1 MTEIKCLQND
11 DWGKMNGKRRPK
23 SNDCGAITVKVTA
36 KWWPKPNDCKAGTYR
51 GLYTAHCSRTMGLL
65 SFEPSDWFPKVNQ
78 VDCLRNRKY
87 LRTRLGLSSEGVGI
101 MVMRDDVM
109 RQEGE
114 TLESLLQWRR
124 KGTYI
129 CNRLSQ
135 LTHVGEEVSP
145 VQGARARKNACA
157 VKKRE

>member
-1 MTEIKCLQND
+1 
-11 DWGKMNGKRRPK
+11 
-23 SNDCGAITVKVTA
+23 
-36 KWWPKPNDCKAGTYR
+36 
-51 GLYTAHCSRTMGLL
+51 
-65 SFEPSDWFPKVNQ
+65 
-78 VDCLRNRKY
+78 
-87 LRTRLGLSSEGVGI
+87 

-109 RQEGE
+109 RQEGK
-114 TLESLLQWRR
+114 TLESLYQR

-157 VKKRE
+157 VQKRE

>member
-1 MTEIKCLQND
+1 MTEVKCMGSEDQNQVTA
-11 DWGKMNGKRRPK
+11 KRWPK
-23 SNDCGAITVKVTA
+23 SNDCRAITVKVTA
-36 KWWPKPNDCKAGTYR
+36 KRWPKPNDCKAGTYR
-51 GLYTAHCSRTMGLL
+51 GLYTPYCSRTMGLL
-65 SFEPSDWFPKVNQ
+65 SFEPSDGFPKVNQ

-87 LRTRLGLSSEGVGI
+87 LRTRLGHSSEGVGM

-114 TLESLLQWRR
+114 TLESLLHWR
-124 KGTYI
+124 KGIYI